1 MRNRPESIIPS
12 LDLRGSALGQALA
25 VGGFLI
31 LAVTLGGS
39 SVAGLTATAVLQ
51 VAAVIAIAA
60 TLARADAAPRSGGE
74 RQLLLLAGLF
84 GALVVVQL
92 LPLPPALWSALPG
105 RQHVVDGLT
114 ALGLPLPWMPL
125 SLAPERTVQAGLALL
140 VPVAMIVMIGA
151 FRRPVA
157 RAAVLLVLILMVLSV
172 LLGVAQVAGNASLY
186 FYAYTNG
193 SSAVGFFANSN
204 HFATLM
210 CVTLPLAAGL
220 AARWRSGPDG
230 GSGGA
235 QAASRVFAGSVL
247 LGIVLLGLLGVT
259 MTKSVAGVALA
270 LLALVGSAVI
280 VLSGL
285 PRRWRLGFLGGVV
298 LVLIVTAVAA
308 FNSGIGDLTTTDIGG
323 GDLSRSAMWR
333 VTAHAIRDFGTVGA
347 GFGSFPQLFP
357 LFENPETVT
366 SVFANH
372 AHNDLLEF
380 VLEGGVP
387 GVLLL
392 IVFLIWF
399 GRRVAA
405 VWLIERRRDPLAQG
419 ASIAALIIL
428 LHSLVD
434 YPLRT
439 GAIAALFGLCL
450 ALLARDPSGRS
461 TEEAPA
467 ETQPGRHL
475 SA

>member
-12 LDLRGSALGQALA
+12 LDLRGSARWQALA
-25 VGGFLI
+25 VGGFLV
-31 LAVTLGGS
+31 LAVALGGS
-39 SVAGLTATAVLQ
+39 SAAGMTANAVLQ

-60 TLARADAAPRSGGE
+60 TFARADPIARSPGE
-74 RQLLLLAGLF
+74 GQVLLLAGLF
-84 GALVVVQL
+84 GALFVVQL

-105 RQHVVDGLT
+105 REHVVGGLS
-114 ALGLPLPWMPL
+114 ALGAALPWMPL
-125 SLAPERTVQAGLALL
+125 SLAPEKTVQSGLSLL

-157 RAAVLLVLILMVLSV
+157 RAAVLVLLVLMVLSV
-172 LLGVAQVAGNASLY
+172 LLGVAQVAGNAQLY
-186 FYAYTNG
+186 FYSYTNG
-193 SSAVGFFANSN
+193 GSAVGFFANSN

-220 AARWRSGPDG
+220 VARWRSGSD
-230 GSGGA
+230 GA
-235 QAASRVFAGSVL
+235 QAASRVFATSLL

-259 MTKSVAGVALA
+259 MTKSVAGAALA
-270 LLALVGSAVI
+270 LLALAGSAVI

-285 PRRWRLGFLGGVV
+285 PRSWRLGFLGGVLV
-298 LVLIVTAVAA
+298 VLIVAAVAA
-308 FNSGIGDLTTTDIGG
+308 FSNGIGDLTTTDVGG
-323 GDLSRSAMWR
+323 GDLSRTAIWR
-333 VTAHAIRDFGTVGA
+333 VTARAIGDFGMIGA
-347 GFGSFPQLFP
+347 GFGTFPQVFH

-380 VLEGGVP
+380 VLEGGLP

-392 IVFLIWF
+392 IVFLIWL
-399 GRRVAA
+399 GTRVAA

-419 ASIAALIIL
+419 ASVATLIIL

-439 GAIAALFGLCL
+439 GAIAALLGLCL
-450 ALLARDPSGRS
+450 ALLARDPAGNS
-461 TEEAPA
+461 TGEPTVEA
-467 ETQPGRHL
+467 QPGRHL